1 MRRPIICGGT
11 STSIARCV
19 ALWLLVLIVTPFTAP
34 FATCE
39 LGNSGLVMTLEDE
52 AADSLAKLAAAVAA
66 PPIPAVTQLIPVLHP
81 SERVADLPFQASA
94 TTPAPTPLRL

>member
-1 MRRPIICGGT
+1 MGRLNIRGGT

-19 ALWLLVLIVTPFTAP
+19 ALWLLVLIVAPCTAP

-39 LGNSGLVMTLEDE
+39 LGDSGLVMTLEDD

-66 PPIPAVTQLIPVLHP
+66 PFFPVVAQLMPVLHP
-81 SERVADLPFQASA
+81 SDQVAGLRFPDSAASP
-94 TTPAPTPLRL
+94 TPTPLRV